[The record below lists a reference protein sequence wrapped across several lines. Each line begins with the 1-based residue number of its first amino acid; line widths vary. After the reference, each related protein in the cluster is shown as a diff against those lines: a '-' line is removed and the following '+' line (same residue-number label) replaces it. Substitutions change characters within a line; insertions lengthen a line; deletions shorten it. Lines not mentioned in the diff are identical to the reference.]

1 MVNKNKERDINH
13 TGKNRRHEKID
24 RELDIRL
31 KGPLFCVVL
40 LCFKFYL
47 KERPNSVCCLDGGAR
62 PWWHSRITS

>member
-13 TGKNRRHEKID
+13 TGKNRKHEKID

-47 KERPNSVCCLDGGAR
+47 KERPNSVC
-62 PWWHSRITS
+62 